1 MTIKEIIEYVLHT
14 PHNTNRAILTEML
27 RRLIVDNGG
36 IDPEAPTPP
45 VDPDTPS
52 DVDVVYDGGT
62 EK

>member
-14 PHNTNRAILTEML
+14 PHNTNKVILTEML

-36 IDPEAPTPP
+36 IDPEIPTPP

-52 DVDVVYDGGT
+52 GVDVVYDGGT